1 MGLFRRPGIG
11 RTLLERIM
19 SEPSKADFG
28 SSKADSGRREFL
40 ATSALVAGAALISS
54 SAATAAIPAARIGT
68 SPLVQPALPFADT
81 ALEPVISAKT
91 IGFHYGKHHAGYFA
105 TLGKLIAG
113 TPMAGK
119 TLEEIILA
127 TAGDAPNKKI
137 FNNAAQC
144 WNHNFYW
151 NSLSPTAQAPSGAL
165 AAAITRDFGSLDA
178 AKAALTKASTDQFG
192 SGWGWL
198 VSEGG
203 KLKAIGTGN
212 AEVPFT
218 SGQIPLLVVDVWEHA
233 YYLDYQNRR
242 ADYVDA
248 VVAGRLNWD
257 FAARNFAVS

>member
-1 MGLFRRPGIG
+1 
-11 RTLLERIM
+11 M
-19 SEPSKADFG
+19 SEPSKADSG

-127 TAGDAPNKKI
+127 TAGDATNKKI

-144 WNHNFYW
+144 CSVDDLDRVAALPHERGEQGAPHRRLDGGEVV
-151 NSLSPTAQAPSGAL
+151 SQALIDPTL
-165 AAAITRDFGSLDA
+165 AAWI
-178 AKAALTKASTDQFG
+178 
-192 SGWGWL
+192 
-198 VSEGG
+198 
-203 KLKAIGTGN
+203 
-212 AEVPFT
+212 
-218 SGQIPLLVVDVWEHA
+218 
-233 YYLDYQNRR
+233 Y
-242 ADYVDA
+242 
-248 VVAGRLNWD
+248 
-257 FAARNFAVS
+257 